1 MYIVDRLY
9 GENYCSNAF
18 LNVRNGK
25 ISFFRIEAAYLLFL
39 RVKKLEEVELI
50 KVDIV
55 FQYRHLPVPA
65 LPDSTMP

>member
-9 GENYCSNAF
+9 GENYCSNVF

-55 FQYRHLPVPA
+55 FQYRHLHVPV
-65 LPDSTMP
+65 LPGSTMS